1 MADHKYLNSLEG
13 NIRALP
19 SSSYFIEKG
28 GIWQKLFIYSPVDF
42 HLRNGWVQEWIRWFM
57 WPIYSN
63 RLQGFDFHLFHRQK
77 IGKSCIHKDSLWSDI
92 FSNMLDFES
101 YFNGLILTFL
111 LRTPLLKKRFQHQYK
126 LQRKV
131 KKYHQSWR

>member
-13 NIRALP
+13 NIRALL

-28 GIWQKLFIYSPVDF
+28 GIWQKLFIYSPADF

-63 RLQGFDFHLFHRQK
+63 RLQGFDFRLFHCQK
-77 IGKSCIHKDSLWSDI
+77 LEESCIHKDSLWSDI
-92 FSNMLDFES
+92 FSNVLDFEIIC
-101 YFNGLILTFL
+101 NGLILTIPL
-111 LRTPLLKKRFQHQYK
+111 GISLLKNDSNISTSYK
-126 LQRKV
+126 EKLEK
-131 KKYHQSWR
+131 